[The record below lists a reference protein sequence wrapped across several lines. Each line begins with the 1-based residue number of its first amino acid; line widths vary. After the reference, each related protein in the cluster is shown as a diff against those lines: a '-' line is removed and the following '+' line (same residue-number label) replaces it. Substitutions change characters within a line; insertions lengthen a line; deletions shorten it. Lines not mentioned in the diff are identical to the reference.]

1 MHGSVSAMPGEMSMK
16 KLLVLAALATIVA
29 APAFAQAPAS
39 QQQDQL
45 SYERNNNAN
54 PDRQL
59 GGERWKTNT
68 NKAKHAKHHTSTSQ
82 K

>member
-1 MHGSVSAMPGEMSMK
+1 MPGEMSMK
-16 KLLVLAALATIVA
+16 KLLILAALATVIA
-29 APAFAQAPAS
+29 APAFAQSPAS

-59 GGERWKTNT
+59 GGERWKA
-68 NKAKHAKHHTSTSQ
+68 NKAKHAKHHASPSQ